1 MKEEIEFLPCFFFF
15 LFAKSLHISCITPLL
30 PPHCVLLP
38 LLYMDEKKD
47 RQYYIRDGFE
57 RYFLLIIPVVTHSK
71 QNRNIFQ
78 R

>member
-30 PPHCVLLP
+30 PPHRVLLP